1 MLGNKYVFECPSC
14 KDRNTRRI
22 PYSLPHPKLVDL
34 YNMERNMC
42 PLDDITPR
50 QASSSYFIGDVPLP
64 Y

>member
-22 PYSLPHPKLVDL
+22 PYSLSHPKLVDL
-34 YNMERNMC
+34 YNMERNIC

-50 QASSSYFIGDVPLP
+50 
-64 Y
+64 